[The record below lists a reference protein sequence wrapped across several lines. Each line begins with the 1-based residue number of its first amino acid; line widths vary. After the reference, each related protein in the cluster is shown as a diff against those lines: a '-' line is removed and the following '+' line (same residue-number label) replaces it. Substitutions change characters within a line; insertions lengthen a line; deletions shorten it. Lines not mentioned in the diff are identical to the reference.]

1 VACGRDALVLCVAC
15 RGSLRPVSEPCCSL
29 CGAPTA
35 WPVARCRECAGR
47 RLRFDSARAAVLYVG
62 AVRPFMGAWK
72 ERGLRRA
79 ADLAAEL
86 VALRVPTPVADI
98 VTPVPPDG
106 VRQLV
111 RGRHPAVELASA
123 LGDRWGIEH
132 AQLLARTGGARRQTG
147 LGRAARAGNVRGA
160 FAARGAV
167 PERVLLVD
175 DVYTTGAT
183 ASAAA
188 SALKRAGAVSV
199 HVVTFA
205 RTVR

>member
-1 VACGRDALVLCVAC
+1 
-15 RGSLRPVSEPCCSL
+15 
-29 CGAPTA
+29 
-35 WPVARCRECAGR
+35 
-47 RLRFDSARAAVLYVG
+47 VLYLG
-62 AVRPFMGAWK
+62 AVRPFMRSWK
-72 ERGLRRA
+72 ERGLRHS
-79 ADLAAEL
+79 ADLAAEIVGL
-86 VALRVPTPVADI
+86 RVALLPVDVITA
-98 VTPVPPDG
+98 VPPDA

>member
-1 VACGRDALVLCVAC
+1 M
-15 RGSLRPVSEPCCSL
+15 SEPRCTL

-47 RLRFDSARAAVLYVG
+47 RLGFDSARAAVLYLG
-62 AVRPFMGAWK
+62 PARPFLRSWK
-72 ERGLRRA
+72 ERGLRRS
-79 ADLAAEL
+79 ADLAAEI
-86 VALRVPTPVADI
+86 VELRVTLSQADV
-98 VTPVPPDG
+98 VTPVPPDA

-123 LGDRWGIEH
+123 LAVRWGLED
-132 AQLLARTGGARRQTG
+132 ARLLARTGGRRRQTG
-147 LGRAARAGNVRGA
+147 LGRVARAGNVRDA
-160 FAARGAV
+160 FVACGAV

-188 SALKRAGAVSV
+188 RALKRAGAATV